1 MQMARGSDS
10 ERTGLAPGSRTAAS
24 HSESN
29 TAKMPLSIA
38 ALKEAGVTLDE
49 AKLLAISTITA
60 REILDSRGNPTVEV
74 DLSTEVHIHAP
85 PMPSTACELRAVGR

>member
-29 TAKMPLSIA
+29 TEMPLSIA

-49 AKLLAISTITA
+49 ARLLAISTITA

>member
-29 TAKMPLSIA
+29 TEMPLSIA